1 MLRACWPTVP
11 KSRDSQ
17 RIVKRGGRLRCRTA
31 KICERSPDKLKQNRA
46 GEIFSVT
53 QSLCRLRR
61 GSKRS
66 RHRSTIRRRKLS
78 EVKGNGQ
85 GSASQMSCSCRAK
98 SSCSFRAS
106 LGGISDSQLARTQ
119 SLNNSSNSSVAR
131 LGMYLVV
138 SETSL

>member
-1 MLRACWPTVP
+1 MFRDRLPRLERVLRACWPTVP
-11 KSRDSQ
+11 KRRDCR
-17 RIVKRGGRLRCRTA
+17 RIVKRGGRLQCRTA

-53 QSLCRLRR
+53 QNLCRLRR

-78 EVKGNGQ
+78 KVKGNGL
-85 GSASQMSCSCRAK
+85 GSASQMSCSCLAK

-106 LGGISDSQLARTQ
+106 LGGISGSQLART
-119 SLNNSSNSSVAR
+119 
-131 LGMYLVV
+131 
-138 SETSL
+138 